1 MNPSLTLDGYFEV
14 ALSLAAETALPILTY
29 YVVKASVVLFPFTI
43 VFELE
48 RSFGVGSCWLN
59 PSLTLDGYLDV
70 GASLIAGTEVPI
82 LTVDVVKALV
92 VLLPL
97 TTDLEV
103 DKSFGVLGGLA

>member
-14 ALSLAAETALPILTY
+14 ALSLAAGTAVPILTY

-43 VFELE
+43 VFVLE

-70 GASLIAGTEVPI
+70 GASLAAGTEVPI
-82 LTVDVVKALV
+82 LTVDVVKAFV

-97 TTDLEV
+97 TTYFEV